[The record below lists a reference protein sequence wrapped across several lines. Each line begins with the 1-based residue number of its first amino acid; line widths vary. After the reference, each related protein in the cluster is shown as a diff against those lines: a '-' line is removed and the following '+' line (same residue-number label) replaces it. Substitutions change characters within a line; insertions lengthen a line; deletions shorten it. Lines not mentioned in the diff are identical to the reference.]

1 MLPFKQLK
9 DIEQL
14 RKISGVYFL
23 CWNNEVVYV
32 GQSVNV
38 IARIGQHLSG
48 FLSRYKGEIGAYFLE
63 CDEGLLGLVERHYI
77 LFFMPCENRFIPSG
91 CDEKHIEYY
100 NNKRMIKAHEYKLQR
115 KKGIDKR
122 SGMPKMETDDK
133 AVNDE
138 LLDWLIVD
146 WKNIKNPQ
154 TGSDVPCTK
163 ENKLK
168 LPSSIKAALIE
179 RADSESTQNDADE
192 KALKN

>member
-1 MLPFKQLK
+1 MGQF
-9 DIEQL
+9 IEIVSDDE
-14 RKISGVYFL
+14 RNVFESGDSKIFYRRFDS
-23 CWNNEVVYV
+23 EV
-32 GQSVNV
+32 
-38 IARIGQHLSG
+38 
-48 FLSRYKGEIGAYFLE
+48 FYKIQ
-63 CDEGLLGLVERHYI
+63 
-77 LFFMPCENRFIPSG
+77 
-91 CDEKHIEYY
+91 K
-100 NNKRMIKAHEYKLQR
+100 KWTT

-192 KALKN
+192 NALKN